1 MSQGLQIY
9 DASGNLILDI
19 GSRPLKILQVNT
31 ITAGTNTTISIPAN
45 TGTVVPIPLLP
56 ESLES
61 PQFTVTPTE
70 VTVTWTGN
78 YGSGSTD
85 LLIMEF

>member
-1 MSQGLQIY
+1 MPQGLQVFNA
-9 DASGNLILDI
+9 DENLVLDI

-31 ITAGTNTTISIPAN
+31 ITAGTNTTINIPAN

-56 ESLES
+56 ATLES
-61 PQFTVTPTE
+61 PQFTVTQTQ
-70 VTVTWTGN
+70 VNVTWTGN
-78 YGSGSTD
+78 YGSGSAD